1 MNRRGFLQTCLTLA
15 AAPAIVR
22 VDSLM
27 RVIPLETTVLTEAAL
42 EEAILDAGL
51 QNLLWPGIRLWW
63 GRAYSDS
70 EIPNAWNPIVTI
82 RAPSGGL
89 IPGQT

>member
-1 MNRRGFLQTCLTLA
+1 MNRRGFLQSCLLLA

-22 VDSLM
+22 ADSLM
-27 RVIPLETTVLTEAAL
+27 RVIPRETVLLTEAAL
-42 EEAILDAGL
+42 EETILDAGL
-51 QNLLWPGIRLWW
+51 QNLLWPGVRFWW

-70 EIPNAWNPIVTI
+70 KIPNAWNPVVQI
-82 RAPSGGL
+82 RAPTGGL

>member
-22 VDSLM
+22 ADSLM
-27 RVIPLETTVLTEAAL
+27 RVIPRETTIILISKDWEAAL
-42 EEAILDAGL
+42 QYNTAL
-51 QNLLWPGIRLWW
+51 LLWPGIKEFW
-63 GRAYSDS
+63 GKHYDASLEHRAHNLY
-70 EIPNAWNPIVTI
+70 I